1 MSDQESEIQ
10 GISFE
15 GLDDIQIHADFLTNS
30 LSSSDNEGI
39 SGTYEKNINGDG
51 KLALNWRSSQGGGL
65 SAGQVVT
72 VKRGTDVVGTY
83 YLEENYVPSPNGDGT
98 YTWSPT
104 FIDTDSKM
112 KGVLVY
118 KDVKIYR
125 NDVQNTS
132 FEDVKLWTFPYTGE
146 AGTLV
151 RDLNDIAA
159 EGGFDDG
166 FGNGC
171 IELNQSLVNIGI
183 SVSFD
188 QDNLVSASQ
197 KVADALG
204 VQCTIED
211 GKIKI
216 GAHSALA
223 VSEHYDRFIILGGTR
238 NMGKRVMDGDDTYA
252 AVTMRLTLPNG
263 YPDSAVT
270 LGNDGSSLV
279 PCVSPNGHMSK
290 VLIFDDIYPKIK
302 MKVASVRERVCYLY
316 DDEGKIMVANGV
328 PRTYSKFYITLDYYR
343 EYEESEQQQSGYE
356 QFHFDVKSVIQ
367 GRTLG
372 IVFQSGLLTGREFDL
387 AYYDEDDDEYIEYKS
402 DEDYEWYDWP
412 DGQDQPS
419 QRHTGSWAAAGGE
432 FRICIVADGDTLL
445 PNSTLC
451 PREGDFVTIT
461 GVVIDNTYEE
471 IAKQEL
477 LEAALPYVKLYMS
490 TKATDGEYSQ
500 VSSSENEYVTDFLT
514 GETIN
519 VSPGDSCDETGD
531 TTVDGDYIITS
542 VTTDIKTGKQSIR
555 FGTFEPQSKMSSM
568 ANKLETASVSAGGAL
583 VGQGENDDNV
593 RHTAAMGL
601 EQFKTLYE
609 VYGHMGIRTVNRRV
623 DTNGQAIA
631 ALQTTLDD
639 VVEQADKKFDIWF
652 IEGRPQPYYDEENE
666 TITGTANF
674 PATEWA
680 TNDEK
685 EAHLQDIC
693 YDKTRPA
700 DGTGGMAWRWEK
712 VGNAYCWKLVSDSDT
727 IAALTQLTDLSRDN
741 ILTPSEKLALK
752 REWENMMEEL
762 DDLVQQSE
770 DNDIDAADY
779 ICAYYTLWQYL
790 NVSETATADTHEY
803 IQNAYKKLTGA
814 TPSVSDAITYLDA
827 YLADHSSDT
836 EISTAVGLLRTGTA
850 ANIATATESLKDYM
864 MTSVAPL
871 MVRTGGNGY
880 IVSSVYN
887 ELLTAYKT
895 AKTSLMTALSEK
907 SLAKLDDMASDNKL
921 TDIEK
926 LAVIRDYER
935 MVKETVELIARASE
949 AGLGSGSGSVQYQYR
964 DAYSAL
970 YAYLNDLTT
979 SAYTVMSGDLSNES
993 DPTMLYNGSD
1003 TTIVGSTFTG
1013 LWANYHEKAAALRQ
1027 AIQSKGVK
1035 VFVTNYQSSPANP
1048 EPPYKAGDIWV
1059 HTDSSGKSVI
1069 KICIND
1075 RPSGIYTDS
1084 DWAENYIYTDPRS
1097 VLAAL
1102 GEEVFQ
1108 EATARS
1114 ISSPVTVTLGSTSSV
1129 SGTTGNYS
1137 ALLTV
1142 LRAMLGD
1149 TSFTISW
1156 SDNAPSGTADT
1167 YSLHCQ
1173 RLKFHGYTGGIK
1185 ISMYNENSAWEVIQ
1199 HSTSALIDNLGNM
1212 INIVVFG
1219 DADGSLDSYVEGSG
1233 ITTAQNFVKMFAEAQ
1248 MWNGSSNVPIAQAMF
1263 GMSVTIAHYQH
1274 KTSGNTITVA
1284 AYNALS
1290 DEQKA
1295 NYIPIYE
1302 SQAGLSADKI
1312 NFKTGTFAIQKTV
1325 TESGVSNT
1333 YDVFKVNSD
1342 GSIVMCANFFTLKDK
1357 NNNEIFTSDSNGN
1370 VTINA
1375 NVLKVYA
1382 DEVIWKPEAPTQ
1394 QGSHT
1399 YMDVIPSSNSSSQ
1412 TYDVPTESKFA
1423 VDDNGNVYMND
1434 AHVNGTIYA
1443 NAGKIGGTNGWTI
1456 DTDKIYKDTLGQD
1469 GSMFLSTTNLAG
1481 TVAGHAAATSQ
1492 NEGWRFTVGSKF
1504 GVTNNGTLY
1513 ANNAVLNGDFTTAGG
1528 KIQLAETQKT
1538 GYKWY
1543 GMAYVSNSDAL
1554 AIGMRDYDYDN
1565 NGSYGGHIAMKGY
1578 GVDSYGIAVGGIFDV
1593 LVGGNST
1600 KSLLRMGSSIQH
1612 IGVDIDGAGKT
1623 IKLGDYAMAND
1634 GTLSG
1639 SDYVKLYT
1647 TTVGSTTT
1655 GHIDATGS
1663 LTIGMNAS
1671 NQKRSVI
1678 SDTEVAFPA
1687 IFISVAANTTVNLP
1701 NPPKQGQLI
1710 IVKGYGSGARLN
1722 PSAYGVMNGSDN
1734 ASSLNSDGYFYV
1746 EDQTILLCFDY
1757 YTGNGGA
1764 WHQIYSA

>member
-118 KDVKIYR
+118 KEVKIYR

-151 RDLNDIAA
+151 SDLNDIAA

-188 QDNLVSASQ
+188 QDNLVSASE

-263 YPDSAVT
+263 YTDSAVT

-471 IAKQEL
+471 IAKKEL

-693 YDKTRPA
+693 YDTTRPA

-762 DDLVQQSE
+762 ADLVQQSE

-864 MTSVAPL
+864 MTSIAPL

-887 ELLTAYKT
+887 DLLTAYKT

-935 MVKETVELIARASE
+935 MVKETVELIARSTE
-949 AGLGSGSGSVQYQYR
+949 AGLDVDSGSVQYQYR
-964 DAYSAL
+964 QACSAL
-970 YAYLNDLTT
+970 YAYLNNLTT
-979 SAYTVMSGDLSNES
+979 VGYNVINGDLSSETS
-993 DPTMLYNGSD
+993 PAMLYNGTD
-1003 TTIVGSTFTG
+1003 TQILGTTFTG
-1013 LWANYHEKAAALRQ
+1013 LWAAYYEKAAALRQ

-1035 VFVTNYQSSPANP
+1035 VFSTNSQSSPANP
-1048 EPPYKAGDIWV
+1048 VPPYRAGDIWI
-1059 HTDSSGKSVI
+1059 HTDASGKSTI
-1069 KICIND
+1069 RICIASKA
-1075 RPSGIYTDS
+1075 SGSFDLN
-1084 DWAENYIYTDPRS
+1084 DWAENEIYSDPRS

-1102 GEEVFQ
+1102 GDLVFK
-1108 EATARS
+1108 EKGSTTS
-1114 ISSPVTVTLGSTSSV
+1114 GSVTVTLSSNGNSV
-1129 SGTTGNYS
+1129 SNTQVDYS
-1137 ALLTV
+1137 ALLAV
-1142 LRAMLGD
+1142 LRTMLGD

-1156 SDNAPSGTADT
+1156 GNDAPSSSGTIAT
-1167 YSLHCQ
+1167 YSLYCQ
-1173 RLKFHGYTGGIK
+1173 RSVFKIGDTDTTLTGGCK
-1185 ISMYNENSAWEVIQ
+1185 IMMYNENGAWEFIQ
-1199 HSTSALIDNLGNM
+1199 QSTSAVLDNVGNM
-1212 INIVVFG
+1212 INLVVFG
-1219 DADGSLDSYVEGSG
+1219 TTDGSLENYIEGSG
-1233 ITTAQNFVKMFAEAQ
+1233 ITTQQNFVRMFAEAQ
-1248 MWNGSSNVPIAQAMF
+1248 MWDASLNNSQGGMTTIAAAMF
-1263 GMSVTIAHYQH
+1263 GLSVQIHHYKS
-1274 KTSGNTITVA
+1274 KTGNTTISTSDYA
-1284 AYNALS
+1284 ALS
-1290 DEQKA
+1290 DSEKA
-1295 NYIPIYE
+1295 NYIPIYV
-1302 SQAGLSADKI
+1302 SSAQLSADKI
-1312 NFKTGTFAIQKTV
+1312 DFQGKTIGLNGTTL
-1325 TESGVSNT
+1325 TLSGGVINMSGATSINLNAPLISLNAEKITWKAAEQSGTTT
-1333 YDVFKVNSD
+1333 YRD
-1342 GSIVMCANFFTLKDK
+1342 I
-1357 NNNEIFTSDSNGN
+1357 IPGN
-1370 VTINA
+1370 
-1375 NVLKVYA
+1375 
-1382 DEVIWKPEAPTQ
+1382 TQ
-1394 QGSHT
+1394 QSGYT
-1399 YMDVIPSSNSSSQ
+1399 
-1412 TYDVPTESKFA
+1412 VPNGSKFA
-1423 VDDNGNVYMND
+1423 VDDEGNVFMNNATVRGAITANTGYIGGSQGWEIAAKILRSGTFGANDSMWLSTDDMSGSSLATGHFLKSFSDLRLTIGQYFGVLANGTLVSMNGLIKGQLVAESAGNGSVTIANGQIIIEGNNGKMVFGFDNDGSPLMQYKDDDDNVLYDIGSTGVSELKINAPVTENVYM
-1434 AHVNGTIYA
+1434 
-1443 NAGKIGGTNGWTI
+1443 GKICEYQYSQNAPTFNNYALLTDLFKTVSSPSSGSIISLKTLFKCQRANGELSVDGEGYVTSSQVLSELDNRYYDTVNNSTPKIESINRTTGYWYYPVNQYDFGVKGTNIKVHGG
-1456 DTDKIYKDTLGQD
+1456 Y
-1469 GSMFLSTTNLAG
+1469 G
-1481 TVAGHAAATSQ
+1481 TPDPDYDS
-1492 NEGWRFTVGSKF
+1492 NSYDES
-1504 GVTNNGTLY
+1504 
-1513 ANNAVLNGDFTTAGG
+1513 AGG
-1528 KIQLAETQKT
+1528 IMEGGWPQSYQAMSNNPILYVEAVKI
-1538 GYKWY
+1538 
-1543 GMAYVSNSDAL
+1543 V
-1554 AIGMRDYDYDN
+1554 
-1565 NGSYGGHIAMKGY
+1565 
-1578 GVDSYGIAVGGIFDV
+1578 
-1593 LVGGNST
+1593 
-1600 KSLLRMGSSIQH
+1600 
-1612 IGVDIDGAGKT
+1612 DGAITKRFK
-1623 IKLGDYAMAND
+1623 IFMKKSYYDAN
-1634 GTLSG
+1634 
-1639 SDYVKLYT
+1639 K
-1647 TTVGSTTT
+1647 
-1655 GHIDATGS
+1655 
-1663 LTIGMNAS
+1663 S
-1671 NQKRSVI
+1671 N
-1678 SDTEVAFPA
+1678 F
-1687 IFISVAANTTVNLP
+1687 
-1701 NPPKQGQLI
+1701 
-1710 IVKGYGSGARLN
+1710 
-1722 PSAYGVMNGSDN
+1722 
-1734 ASSLNSDGYFYV
+1734 
-1746 EDQTILLCFDY
+1746 
-1757 YTGNGGA
+1757 
-1764 WHQIYSA
+1764 

>member
-762 DDLVQQSE
+762 ADLVQQSE

-880 IVSSVYN
+880 IVSSDYN
-887 ELLTAYKT
+887 DLLTAYKT

-1199 HSTSALIDNLGNM
+1199 HSTSALIDNLGHM

-1219 DADGSLDSYVEGSG
+1219 DADMQGGIDTYVEGSG
-1233 ITTAQNFVKMFAEAQ
+1233 ITTKQNFIRMFSEAQ
-1248 MWNGSSNVPIAQAMF
+1248 VWNGGSSPVPVAEAMF
-1263 GMSVTIAHYQH
+1263 GLNVSIKYVNVND
-1274 KTSGNTITVA
+1274 S
-1284 AYNALS
+1284 S
-1290 DEQKA
+1290 DEKTPAQYDALTPEQKENYKIVYDSNAKLNA
-1295 NYIPIYE
+1295 NYINFNATGFSLDAEKIDFNGKE
-1302 SQAGLSADKI
+1302 IEVEAGRTLKFKTGTVGSGQTAGTIIFDGAIIDMHAASQINLNAAEINLNADKI
-1312 NFKTGTFAIQKTV
+1312 N
-1325 TESGVSNT
+1325 
-1333 YDVFKVNSD
+1333 
-1342 GSIVMCANFFTLKDK
+1342 
-1357 NNNEIFTSDSNGN
+1357 
-1370 VTINA
+1370 
-1375 NVLKVYA
+1375 
-1382 DEVIWKPEAPTQ
+1382 WHPEAPTQ
-1394 QGSHT
+1394 QGTHT
-1399 YMDVIPSSNSSSQ
+1399 YMDVIEGDKTIP
-1412 TYDVPTESKFA
+1412 TYSAPTHSKFA
-1423 VDDNGNVYMND
+1423 VDDDGNVYMND
-1434 AHVNGTIYA
+1434 AHVNGTVYA
-1443 NAGKIGGTNGWTI
+1443 NAGQIGGTNGWTI
-1456 DTDKIYKDTLGQD
+1456 DTDKIYKDTIGSN
-1469 GSMFLSTTNLAG
+1469 GSMFLSTTNIAG
-1481 TVAGHAAATSQ
+1481 TVAGHIINTADLQT
-1492 NEGWRFTVGSKF
+1492 EGWRFTVGSKF

-1513 ANNAVLNGDFTTAGG
+1513 ANNAVLNGDFKTAGG
-1528 KIQLAETQKT
+1528 KIQLAETTKT
-1538 GYKWY
+1538 NYNWY
-1543 GMAYVSNSDAL
+1543 GMAYVSDSDAL
-1554 AIGMRDYDYDN
+1554 AIGMRDYR
-1565 NGSYGGHIAMKGY
+1565 NGNYGGHLAMKGD
-1578 GVDSYGIAVGGIFDV
+1578 GSYSGYFDV
-1593 LVGGNST
+1593 LVGGNATQSVL
-1600 KSLLRMGSSIQH
+1600 KMGETHLNYGIE
-1612 IGVDIDGAGKT
+1612 IDGVNKS
-1623 IKLGDYAMAND
+1623 IKIGSYGGFVTQADIITLDGQGNITATGNMTMGGSLKASGSVILPGFLVHVNANSTYYLTTNPQHGQLLFLKGFGGSYAYLGGYPILHGD
-1634 GTLSG
+1634 GTGRTDNNGTLDLG
-1639 SDYVKLYT
+1639 AHT
-1647 TTVGSTTT
+1647 T
-1655 GHIDATGS
+1655 
-1663 LTIGMNAS
+1663 
-1671 NQKRSVI
+1671 
-1678 SDTEVAFPA
+1678 
-1687 IFISVAANTTVNLP
+1687 
-1701 NPPKQGQLI
+1701 
-1710 IVKGYGSGARLN
+1710 
-1722 PSAYGVMNGSDN
+1722 
-1734 ASSLNSDGYFYV
+1734 
-1746 EDQTILLCFDY
+1746 LLCFDS
-1757 YTGNGGA
+1757 TAVVGSVTGA
-1764 WHQIYSA
+1764 WLQVWSG